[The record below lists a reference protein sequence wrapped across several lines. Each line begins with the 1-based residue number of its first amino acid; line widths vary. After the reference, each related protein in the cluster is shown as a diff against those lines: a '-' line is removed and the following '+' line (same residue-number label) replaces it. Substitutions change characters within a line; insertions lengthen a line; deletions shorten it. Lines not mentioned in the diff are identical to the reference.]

1 MKLLLTHFTGR
12 CLPPTS
18 EYITCSLVKQTDT
31 THDAATATDT
41 MLLLLLLLNRCSSR
55 APAVA
60 TATTW
65 TRPSHVDAANS
76 AGFCLRGSTR
86 S

>member
-1 MKLLLTHFTGR
+1 MKSVLTYFTGR

-18 EYITCSLVKQTDT
+18 EYVTCSLVKQTDTT

-41 MLLLLLLLNRCSSR
+41 MLLLLLNRCSAR

-60 TATTW
+60 TATTR

-76 AGFCLRGSTR
+76 AGFCLRGCTR